1 MNEILFLINNYLDRC
16 AKCPPAD
23 KCNCSWFHTLCESKA
38 DNPGFT
44 PDEYLDMTYEE
55 LACMNEKEA
64 GWSQIHP

>member
-1 MNEILFLINNYLDRC
+1 MRQV
-16 AKCPPAD
+16 PPAD

-38 DNPGFT
+38 DDPGFT